1 MDLNKDNKDVYTIDA
16 ESYTQARKKN
26 EIESPSRL
34 SFLINLLLA
43 VLAVVISFFL
53 YNIIKNGYTLNDVFN
68 KERLTQTFSI
78 ADDSKERVKENDNM
92 ETLAKEIITKMELP
106 KEKSIAKVDVKKV
119 ETPKIES
126 VIHKTLPPKE
136 IETIKEE
143 SITVVA
149 PKVEEKPK
157 EIKVVEVKKVEPVIV
172 KTKKAESSTTDS
184 TTDDLLSSE
193 YLKKMQEEMNNL

>member
-16 ESYTQARKKN
+16 KSYTQARKKN
-26 EIESPSRL
+26 EIESSNRL

-43 VLAVVISFFL
+43 ILAVVISFFL

-68 KERLTQTFSI
+68 KERLTQTFKI
-78 ADDSKERVKENDNM
+78 ADDSKVLVKKNDNM

-106 KEKSIAKVDVKKV
+106 KEKSIAKIEVKKV
-119 ETPKIES
+119 ETPKVES
-126 VIHKTLPPKE
+126 VVHKPLP
-136 IETIKEE
+136 
-143 SITVVA
+143 
-149 PKVEEKPK
+149 PK
-157 EIKVVEVKKVEPVIV
+157 EIKVVEEKVSEEKVIEVKKVEPVIV